1 MFTLPKDANELN
13 EQLNRIADDMETC
26 NEGFRKIRELDV
38 TIQEITDR
46 VDVKK
51 YDEITKDF
59 HLIQYYISFQ
69 RRRKI
74 IDSLE
79 YINEMMSET
88 YEQYLLEGNDEISI
102 EEYEVY
108 KKGKIELEQYEL
120 KDDIYRILTGD
131 NIDIKKEDLK
141 YADAWHLSLPVRTI
155 DMKNI
160 AFENRR
166 CGFIGG
172 MEEKDYN
179 DVICKVWSDSPTGED
194 IAKLRTIPDG
204 YGWPTKGLSQHIW
217 AEIDLNT
224 PDDILFESFKN
235 WVKAARELPV
245 FTDSSVP
252 YHLMSAKVIK
262 PSHIKKWRA
271 LRILAYLDLKILSML
286 TNFPITLKQYGDIL
300 FFEDFDVDTTE
311 KVRKTLIPLANDV
324 LDYGYLDCMLKKV
337 LAEN

>member
-108 KKGKIELEQYEL
+108 KKGQIELEQYEL

-131 NIDIKKEDLK
+131 NIDIKK
-141 YADAWHLSLPVRTI
+141 
-155 DMKNI
+155 
-160 AFENRR
+160 
-166 CGFIGG
+166 
-172 MEEKDYN
+172 
-179 DVICKVWSDSPTGED
+179 
-194 IAKLRTIPDG
+194 
-204 YGWPTKGLSQHIW
+204 
-217 AEIDLNT
+217 
-224 PDDILFESFKN
+224 
-235 WVKAARELPV
+235 
-245 FTDSSVP
+245 
-252 YHLMSAKVIK
+252 
-262 PSHIKKWRA
+262 
-271 LRILAYLDLKILSML
+271 
-286 TNFPITLKQYGDIL
+286 
-300 FFEDFDVDTTE
+300 
-311 KVRKTLIPLANDV
+311 
-324 LDYGYLDCMLKKV
+324 
-337 LAEN
+337 